1 MGVDRRTFLASMA
14 AAAAVG
20 ANASAAPRDFGQSG
34 STGHPIVGKRPKN
47 VILMICDDLGY
58 EDIRCYGGALPT
70 PNLDRLASDG
80 MRFTQFNAAHPLC
93 SASRASLLT
102 GRYAVR
108 SHTPGV
114 YFPQA
119 QSGMARDETT
129 IAQLFK
135 ARGYRTKAIGKW
147 HLGDAP
153 EYLPTSRGFDS
164 YLGVPYSV
172 DMKPLP
178 MIRDLQ
184 VLEADTDRHMLTP
197 RYTEEAVRF
206 LGEVGDD
213 PFFMYLAYSYPHDP
227 ARASPR
233 FQNHSSFGSYGDS
246 VEEIDW
252 SVGEILRVLESKGLS
267 QDTLVLFT
275 SDHGPWF
282 QGSPG
287 GLRGRKGSTFEG
299 GCRVPLIVRY
309 PGAVP
314 SGVVSNALTSNLDV
328 LPTLAALCD
337 LELPAKPL
345 DGIDISSLL
354 FGAQPDLARPPLL
367 YFTPFSP
374 QREAGFIH
382 GGAGGGVDV
391 HCLRHGEWKLRV
403 AQLTG
408 EIYIVDYT
416 IGHESYW
423 LPRPELYNV
432 VADPGECYDVAR
444 EHGDVVRS
452 LLGLL
457 SERVKTFAPEVIS
470 AFEALRGHVADLPTR
485 PGESP
490 LRPGGPQRSWA
501 WVPPDRRRVGL

>member
-1 MGVDRRTFLASMA
+1 MA
-14 AAAAVG
+14 ATVSVAANGRG
-20 ANASAAPRDFGQSG
+20 AQPDVAKESQEKRSLEGR
-34 STGHPIVGKRPKN
+34 RPKN
-47 VILMICDDLGY
+47 VVLMICDDLGY
-58 EDIRCYGGALPT
+58 EDLQCYGGVLPT
-70 PNLDRLASDG
+70 PNLDRLAGSG
-80 MRFTQFNAAHPLC
+80 ARFTQFNAAHPLC
-93 SASRASLLT
+93 SASRAALLT

-108 SHTPGV
+108 SHTAGV
-114 YFPQA
+114 YFPHA

-178 MIRDLQ
+178 MIRDTRII
-184 VLEADTDRHMLTP
+184 EPDTDRDLLTP

-206 LGEVGDD
+206 LEEVGDNQ
-213 PFFMYLAYSYPHDP
+213 FFLYLAYSYPHDP

-233 FQNHSSFGSYGDS
+233 FRNRSGFGSYGDS

-252 SVGEILRVLESKGLS
+252 SVGKILSVLERRGLS
-267 QDTLVLFT
+267 QDTLVVFT

-287 GLRGRKGSTFEG
+287 DLRGRKGSTFEG
-299 GCRVPLIVRY
+299 GCRVPLIVRW
-309 PGAVP
+309 PGEIPA
-314 SGVVSNALTSNLDV
+314 GIVSDALTSNLDV

-337 LELPAKPL
+337 LDLPAKKL
-345 DGIDISSLL
+345 DGIDISSLF
-354 FGAQPDLARPPLL
+354 FGARPDLERPPLL

-374 QREAGFIH
+374 KREAGFIR

-391 HCLRHGEWKLRV
+391 HCIRRGEWKLRV

-416 IGHESYW
+416 IGHESFW
-423 LPRPELYNV
+423 LPRPELYDV

-444 EHGDVVRS
+444 EHGDVVAA
-452 LLGLL
+452 LLAELG
-457 SERVKTFAPEVIS
+457 ERVKTFDSDVVW
-470 AFEALRGHVADLPTR
+470 AFESLRAKAAALPTR

-490 LRPGGPQRSWA
+490 LSPGRTLPPWA
-501 WVPPDRRRVGL
+501 WVPPDRRHPGL